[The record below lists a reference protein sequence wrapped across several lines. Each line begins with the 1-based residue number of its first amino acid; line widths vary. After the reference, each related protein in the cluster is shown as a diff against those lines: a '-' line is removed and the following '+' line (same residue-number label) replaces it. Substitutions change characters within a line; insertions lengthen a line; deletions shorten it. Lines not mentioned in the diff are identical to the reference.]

1 MIHVAPG
8 YSCTRVPVLLLALES
23 KIRILRFSGGFFG
36 SLHLCFQ
43 LGGNA
48 SAVEAHGL
56 KGNIQN
62 DVIDAELIAE
72 QDASNCLHDA

>member
-1 MIHVAPG
+1 MTNSCKKKTHVQND
-8 YSCTRVPVLLLALES
+8 LEITS
-23 KIRILRFSGGFFG
+23 DRFSGGFFG